1 MKNLANCKPSEF
13 LKQTFKIKKFVESWL
28 DMTGIMEIRKR
39 MPDIP
44 EDATDDDKKKLT
56 YEQAVKNA
64 SAMLDVIL
72 GEYPD
77 ETLEL
82 LGLLCFVEKE
92 DIDNHTIAEYL
103 RAFKELITNEDVVDF
118 FTSLVNLGLIPM

>member
-13 LKQTFKIKKFVESWL
+13 LKQTFKIKKFVENWL
-28 DMTGIMEIRKR
+28 DLTGIMEIRKR

-56 YEQAVKNA
+56 NEQAVKNA

-82 LGLLCFVEKE
+82 LGLLCFVDKE

-118 FTSLVNLGLIPM
+118 FTSLVNLGLMPM

>member
-1 MKNLANCKPSEF
+1 MKNLSNCKPSEF
-13 LKQTFKIKKFVESWL
+13 LKQTFKIKKFVENWL
-28 DMTGIMEIRKR
+28 DLTGIMEIRKR

>member
-13 LKQTFKIKKFVESWL
+13 LKQTFKIKKFVENWL

-44 EDATDDDKKKLT
+44 EDASNDDKKKLT
-56 YEQAVKNA
+56 NEQAVKNA

-118 FTSLVNLGLIPM
+118 FTSLVNLGLMPM